1 MICTCKPG
9 VPCQVKVKGH
19 LRGLAL
25 CRYCIMSGT
34 GRRAQGAGRRAQ
46 GAGRR
51 AQGKGQGARG
61 KGQGKGKGKFRG
73 NGQVGRT
80 HYIAQF
86 SNRNPGTRSNS
97 RVLLVTRIVPMASA
111 WAAIIVSRV
120 PIG

>member
-1 MICTCKPG
+1 
-9 VPCQVKVKGH
+9 
-19 LRGLAL
+19 
-25 CRYCIMSGT
+25 MSGT

-61 KGQGKGKGKFRG
+61 KGQGKGKFRG
-73 NGQVGRT
+73 NGQVDRT